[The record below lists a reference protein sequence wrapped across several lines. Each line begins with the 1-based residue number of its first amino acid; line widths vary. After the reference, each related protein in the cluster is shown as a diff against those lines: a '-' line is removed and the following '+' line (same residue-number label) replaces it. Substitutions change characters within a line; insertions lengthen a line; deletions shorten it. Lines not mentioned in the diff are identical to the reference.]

1 METQLSTLGLPAARG
16 AQQQRAHLEATSS
29 RWALA
34 GLVLAVVLGIAL
46 VFGASHRYERL
57 RAYQA
62 QQHREMMLREMVGLR
77 DSLVKIQATGNPVPW
92 IPQEIARLNK
102 QIEKAQRG
110 GR

>member
-1 METQLSTLGLPAARG
+1 
-16 AQQQRAHLEATSS
+16 
-29 RWALA
+29 
-34 GLVLAVVLGIAL
+34 
-46 VFGASHRYERL
+46 
-57 RAYQA
+57 
-62 QQHREMMLREMVGLR
+62 MLREMVGLR